1 MCLQDVKSS
10 DLRFREA
17 VSGLYRMKYF
27 SVMQRSHLLVTGLY
41 GLALANTDQ
50 EIFGCLPWSFSS
62 QTFSDNLVAVLFL
75 FVLFLNVALCV

>member
-1 MCLQDVKSS
+1 MCLQEVNSS

-27 SVMQRSHLLVTGLY
+27 SAMQRSHLLVIGLY

-50 EIFGCLPWSFSS
+50 EIFGCLLWSFNS
-62 QTFSDNLVAVLFL
+62 QTFSANLVAVLFL
-75 FVLFLNVALCV
+75 VVSFLNVALCV